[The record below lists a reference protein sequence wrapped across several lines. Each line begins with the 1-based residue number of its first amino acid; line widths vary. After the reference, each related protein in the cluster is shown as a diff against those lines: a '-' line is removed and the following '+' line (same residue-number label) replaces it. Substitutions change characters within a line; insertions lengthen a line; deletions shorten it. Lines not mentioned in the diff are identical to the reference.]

1 MVRRSAFTLIEL
13 IFAIVVIA
21 IAVVSLPVMTQRT
34 DANIEAGIIQEA
46 IFASQSVVNESMG
59 YYWDTNTLYDSLTSD
74 ASRVI
79 DTNGISCTNV
89 AVGIRQRLGHI
100 TRQCVSDSSVPVRNN
115 TGIIAAQ
122 AVENLATNY
131 NDRSILRG
139 LSATTAYA
147 TYKENY
153 KAKATIKHCID
164 GGGCIAFGQNGY
176 DDDLKEVSFDI
187 KKNDGEVVVKLRYY
201 IANIGEPTISKRTF

>member
-21 IAVVSLPVMTQRT
+21 ISVVSLPVMTQRT

-46 IFASQSVVNESMG
+46 IFASQAVVNESMG

-79 DTNGISCTNV
+79 DINGISCTGAKRV
-89 AVGIRQRLGHI
+89 GHI
-100 TRQCVSDSSVPVRNN
+100 TRKCVSDSSVGVRNN

-122 AVENLATNY
+122 AVENLVTNY
-131 NDRSILRG
+131 NDRAILRG
-139 LSATTAYA
+139 LSSTTAYA

-153 KAKATIKHCID
+153 KAKATIKHCTD
-164 GGGCIAFGQNGY
+164 TGGCIAFGENSY

-187 KKNDGEVVVKLRYY
+187 KKNDGEVVVRLRYY
-201 IANIGEPTISKRTF
+201 IANIGEPTIGKRTF